1 MTRVEYVEESLRRP
15 EQDAALQSVTA
26 DTVTLRAAMNWA
38 NSRGDLLAALRI
50 ASAVPIGLVGERRQI
65 ITSLLER
72 LGSGVEP
79 WFAGHAYSA
88 LGNLAFEQGDWA
100 ASSEAHAAS
109 GEQFRLAGSARNA
122 AWAMYF
128 GVHPARGAGDL
139 AKADALVRQ
148 AIDSFRSDGDAMGLG
163 NALGDAALLTTDLD
177 EAERLAAESDALLR
191 ATGGLIG
198 IAHAVEGRGII
209 AYDRDELADAA
220 AFVAEAIEIYRSS
233 GNLGCCAHAL
243 ESAAVIVAQAGEPE
257 KATELLG
264 AAEELRRISGA
275 GNKPFEIRA
284 RHPDIEERIAPLAPA
299 VHEAALKAGRQHT
312 LESAARAACA
322 ALDAVSTATRE

>member
-1 MTRVEYVEESLRRP
+1 
-15 EQDAALQSVTA
+15 
-26 DTVTLRAAMNWA
+26 MNWA
-38 NSRGDLLAALRI
+38 NSRGDLLAELRI
-50 ASAVPIGLVGERRQI
+50 ASAVPIGLAGERRQI

-72 LGSGVEP
+72 LGAGVEP
-79 WFAGHAYSA
+79 RFAGHAYSA

-100 ASSEAHAAS
+100 ASSDFHAAS

-128 GVHPARGAGDL
+128 GVDAAWGAGEL
-139 AKADALVRQ
+139 AEADALVRQ
-148 AIDSFRSDGDAMGLG
+148 AIDGFRSDGDAMGLG

-191 ATGGLIG
+191 ETGGLIG
-198 IAHAVEGRGII
+198 IAHAVEGRGTI
-209 AYDRDELADAA
+209 AYYRDELADAA

-233 GNLGCCAHAL
+233 GNLACCAHGL
-243 ESAAVIVAQAGEPE
+243 DLAAAIVTRAGEPE

-275 GNKPFEIRA
+275 SNKPFEIRA

-299 VHEAALKAGRQHT
+299 VHEAALKRGRQHT
-312 LESAARAACA
+312 LESDART
-322 ALDAVSTATRE
+322 ALDALSTATGE